1 MMKIGKMMITLLTG
15 MVLSMC
21 MNVMPVYAGEEKT
34 EEASIVLD
42 GLSEE
47 DIANMIEQGILDED
61 VRPEGVG
68 ESIVVDWE
76 DVLPKQPEDEP
87 LGDNSSV
94 EDPSA
99 ENPLVENQQTAET
112 PEYVEQEADK
122 EEPIAYDPLT
132 PDGNMNLVDDYGEP
146 TGAGKQFI
154 TMTTKA
160 GNYFYLIIDR
170 DDNGMETVHFLS
182 AVSEADLLSLMDE
195 AEVEQYEEQKAEE
208 EAKKDVTVDEEPK
221 EPVQEEPP
229 ATDTKKKSMSTA
241 SIVGTVAILVIIG
254 GVFIAMKVV
263 EKKKKGGGRRPDPDD
278 DYMVEED
285 EDFLSQLPEE
295 DAEETVGSEDME
307 AGEE

>member
-21 MNVMPVYAGEEKT
+21 MNVMPVYAGEERT

-76 DVLPKQPEDEP
+76 DVLPEQPEDESV
-87 LGDNSSV
+87 GDNPSV
-94 EDPSA
+94 GNPS
-99 ENPLVENQQTAET
+99 VDNQQTAET

-122 EEPIAYDPLT
+122 EKLIPYDPLT
-132 PDGNMNLVDDYGEP
+132 PDGNMTLVDDYGEP

-208 EAKKDVTVDEEPK
+208 EAKKDVPTDEEPK
-221 EPVQEEPP
+221 EPTQEAPP

-295 DAEETVGSEDME
+295 EALNLEDATE
-307 AGEE
+307 AEVDE

>member
-76 DVLPKQPEDEP
+76 DVLPEQPEDEP
-87 LGDNSSV
+87 LGDNPSV
-94 EDPSA
+94 EKPSA
-99 ENPLVENQQTAET
+99 DNQQTAET

-132 PDGNMNLVDDYGEP
+132 PDGNMTLVDDYGEP
-146 TGAGKQFI
+146 TGTGKQFI
-154 TMTTKA
+154 TMTTKT

-208 EAKKDVTVDEEPK
+208 EAKKDVPTDEEPK
-221 EPVQEEPP
+221 EPTQEEPP
-229 ATDTKKKSMSTA
+229 ATDTKKKPMSTA

-254 GVFIAMKVV
+254 GVFIAMKVA

-295 DAEETVGSEDME
+295 EALNLEDATE
-307 AGEE
+307 AEVDE

>member
-76 DVLPKQPEDEP
+76 DVLPEQPEDEP
-87 LGDNSSV
+87 VGDNPSV
-94 EDPSA
+94 ENPS
-99 ENPLVENQQTAET
+99 VDNQQTAET

-122 EEPIAYDPLT
+122 EKPISYDPLT
-132 PDGNMNLVDDYGEP
+132 PDGNMTLVDDYGEP

-208 EAKKDVTVDEEPK
+208 EAKKDVPTDEEPK
-221 EPVQEEPP
+221 EPTQEEPP
-229 ATDTKKKSMSTA
+229 ATDTQKKSMSTA

-295 DAEETVGSEDME
+295 EALNLEDATE
-307 AGEE
+307 AEVDE

>member
-1 MMKIGKMMITLLTG
+1 MMKISKIMITLLTG

-34 EEASIVLD
+34 EETAIVLD

-47 DIANMIEQGILDED
+47 DITNMIEQGILDED
-61 VRPEGVG
+61 MRPEGIG
-68 ESIVVDWE
+68 ESIIVDWE
-76 DVLPKQPEDEP
+76 DVLPEQPEDEP
-87 LGDNSSV
+87 VGDNPSV
-94 EDPSA
+94 ENPSA
-99 ENPLVENQQTAET
+99 ENQQTAGT
-112 PEYVEQEADK
+112 PEHVEQEADK
-122 EEPIAYDPLT
+122 EEPISYDPLT

-154 TMTTKA
+154 TMTTKG

-208 EAKKDVTVDEEPK
+208 EAKKDVVADEEPK

-254 GVFIAMKVV
+254 GVFIAMKMV

-295 DAEETVGSEDME
+295 DAEGTIEAEETE

>member
-1 MMKIGKMMITLLTG
+1 MMKISKMMITLLTG

-21 MNVMPVYAGEEKT
+21 TNVMLVYAGEEK
-34 EEASIVLD
+34 AAIVLD

-47 DIANMIEQGILDED
+47 DIDNMIEQGILDED
-61 VRPEGVG
+61 VRPEGIG
-68 ESIVVDWE
+68 ESIIVDWE
-76 DVLPKQPEDEP
+76 DVLPEQPEDEP
-87 LGDNSSV
+87 LIDN
-94 EDPSA
+94 PSA
-99 ENPLVENQQTAET
+99 ENPLVENQQTVET
-112 PEYVEQEADK
+112 PEYVEREADE
-122 EEPIAYDPLT
+122 EEPIPYAPLT
-132 PDGNMNLVDDYGEP
+132 PDGNMTLVDDYGEP

-208 EAKKDVTVDEEPK
+208 EAKKDVPTDEKPK
-221 EPVQEEPP
+221 EPAQEEPP
-229 ATDTKKKSMSTA
+229 ATDTKKKPMSTA
-241 SIVGTVAILVIIG
+241 SIVGTVVILAIIG
-254 GVFIAMKVV
+254 GVFIAMKVA

-278 DYMVEED
+278 DYMAEED

-295 DAEETVGSEDME
+295 DAEETVEYEEME